1 MENIDYYNQENKRYS
16 QKRYP
21 GEMIDYLHFFFRKRL
36 ELAKKFLKQIA
47 KNNDNLLE
55 IGCADG
61 IVAFEINSEFKNVFH
76 SIVGIDNAPKMIEVA
91 LSNKAISPNVKFF
104 LRDDW
109 KTDMSYDIILEI
121 GVFNFT
127 DMVKEIDF
135 VRDTLKREGYYI
147 CSVASKKSLK
157 NYLRRE
163 DKDFKNFLTFK
174 QYEKEFLKYFSIID
188 MHPYGLFVPYLW
200 KFPEVGRKLQPI
212 LERLFA
218 IILPDIFHEKIFLLR
233 LKD

>member
-47 KNNDNLLE
+47 KNKDNLLE

-61 IVAFEINSEFKNVFH
+61 IVALEINDEFKNVFNQ
-76 SIVGIDNAPKMIEVA
+76 IVGIDNAPKMIEAA

-127 DMVKEIDF
+127 DMVQELDF
-135 VRDTLKREGYYI
+135 VRKTLKSRGYYI

-174 QYEKEFLKYFSIID
+174 QYEKEFSKHFKIID
-188 MHPYGLFVPYLW
+188 RYPYGLFVPYLW
-200 KFPEVGRKLQPI
+200 KFPAIGQKFQPI
-212 LERLFA
+212 FERMFA
-218 IILPDIFHEKIFLLR
+218 VILPNIFHEKIFLLK